1 LTAWFL
7 PAMCCSTDEELMIS
21 SQMLHLISM
30 SIGIAPALSTAT
42 PNLLGA
48 FVSYF

>member
-1 LTAWFL
+1 MT
-7 PAMCCSTDEELMIS
+7 S

-30 SIGIAPALSTAT
+30 RNGIAQALSIAT
-42 PNLLGA
+42 PNRLGA